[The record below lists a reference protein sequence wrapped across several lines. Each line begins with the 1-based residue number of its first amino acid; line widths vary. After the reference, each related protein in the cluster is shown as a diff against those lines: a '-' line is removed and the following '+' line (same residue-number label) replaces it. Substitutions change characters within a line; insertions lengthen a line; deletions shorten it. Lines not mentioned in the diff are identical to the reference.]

1 MIYGSSA
8 YDSILGRSN
17 VSFKVYPQKI
27 NTVLETSDETVMYGT
42 DRGMYSDRD
51 TVVNISRP
59 TGTVKSSGISGLVTK
74 IDISGTIKARNVNAV
89 TGNAVLSVDADTIIR
104 ADTLIGYKFYVT
116 DTLPLEEYI
125 VVDNTSLTVGGET
138 TIEVNSPL
146 SELYVGRHFTVVG
159 AKSRIYINY
168 NLPTFIDQFKE
179 GKLWVVAP
187 EVETTTTTT
196 ESGSATTE
204 SYESYSIADNT
215 DTYIDI
221 TTALTPLSIHQYAAS
236 LNSRLLQVGRE
247 IRLVDSTNRV
257 NLWVTL
263 DREYKSNSLKS
274 LVLSFQNPST
284 AIASQ
289 GDISVYSNG
298 KNNLTLAN
306 VSNPLIFEQGSHFE
320 LVGDLFE
327 PLVGFSSKNTSVDS
341 DHWHFVDVVGDVVSG
356 KIDSFI
362 SNNASFVTF
371 KVKDTSNFNNPL
383 VQLHGDL
390 FYDAQIVFTNVENY
404 NLRYESQVVSYTA
417 TTMTVRLKT
426 SSMWNFTAE
435 DLAKVSENWSWE
447 IDANN
452 YGYTRD
458 ITYDDFVVL
467 NTKIT
472 SDAVRNAIILSV
484 EDTTGI
490 VGGDKL
496 RISDDTFSFEINYV
510 VSIIDATHLRIST
523 GLSRTYYF
531 SKNPQIEVL
540 RDVFSNT
547 HVHQIR
553 NNEVENF
560 VISAYLNNGYPS
572 SHSHRVLPLIANV
585 TTLINK
591 NNRIIVAGSSSIM
604 YRSDNNGRTWE
615 TEVDLNNWLE
625 GSPEIEGVGDTI
637 FYDNKL
643 IAGSTDGNI
652 FIEGGNGR
660 TVVPIVAPEVL
671 ESSSSSSS
679 SIDSSSSS
687 SSSFSSLSSSSSS
700 SSP

>member
-263 DREYKSNSLKS
+263 DREYKSNSL
-274 LVLSFQNPST
+274 
-284 AIASQ
+284 
-289 GDISVYSNG
+289 
-298 KNNLTLAN
+298 
-306 VSNPLIFEQGSHFE
+306 
-320 LVGDLFE
+320 
-327 PLVGFSSKNTSVDS
+327 
-341 DHWHFVDVVGDVVSG
+341 
-356 KIDSFI
+356 
-362 SNNASFVTF
+362 
-371 KVKDTSNFNNPL
+371 
-383 VQLHGDL
+383 
-390 FYDAQIVFTNVENY
+390 
-404 NLRYESQVVSYTA
+404 
-417 TTMTVRLKT
+417 
-426 SSMWNFTAE
+426 
-435 DLAKVSENWSWE
+435 
-447 IDANN
+447 
-452 YGYTRD
+452 
-458 ITYDDFVVL
+458 
-467 NTKIT
+467 
-472 SDAVRNAIILSV
+472 
-484 EDTTGI
+484 
-490 VGGDKL
+490 
-496 RISDDTFSFEINYV
+496 
-510 VSIIDATHLRIST
+510 
-523 GLSRTYYF
+523 
-531 SKNPQIEVL
+531 
-540 RDVFSNT
+540 
-547 HVHQIR
+547 
-553 NNEVENF
+553 
-560 VISAYLNNGYPS
+560 
-572 SHSHRVLPLIANV
+572 
-585 TTLINK
+585 
-591 NNRIIVAGSSSIM
+591 
-604 YRSDNNGRTWE
+604 
-615 TEVDLNNWLE
+615 
-625 GSPEIEGVGDTI
+625 
-637 FYDNKL
+637 
-643 IAGSTDGNI
+643 
-652 FIEGGNGR
+652 
-660 TVVPIVAPEVL
+660 
-671 ESSSSSSS
+671 
-679 SIDSSSSS
+679 
-687 SSSFSSLSSSSSS
+687 
-700 SSP
+700 